1 MLNIE
6 LLYILFYYIDICLYL
21 CKHKQITNKK
31 YKIMKFFKNIT
42 TPEELKKQ
50 YLITFGQA

>member
-31 YKIMKFFKNIT
+31 YKIMKYFKNIT